1 MLRLV
6 LSLVSSLQ
14 IGARIQDVVE
24 RSVRRTVITV
34 IAVVILLF
42 ALGFGLV
49 AAYQALIVY
58 DFTPLEASGIVAAV
72 LAALGVLL
80 LILAPALSK
89 PKRKEPDFV
98 NAPAEGLAMVD
109 QSLGKTMQQVGPL
122 TLLALAFA
130 AGLLASRR
138 R

>member
-1 MLRLV
+1 MWRLA

-14 IGARIQDVVE
+14 TGARIKESVE
-24 RSVRRTVITV
+24 RSVRQ
-34 IAVVILLF
+34 AVILLAALIVFLF

-49 AAYQALIVY
+49 AAYHGLMAYGL
-58 DFTPLEASGIVAAV
+58 TALEAAGIVAAV
-72 LAALGVLL
+72 LAAIAIVLL
-80 LILAPALSK
+80 LLGTRK
-89 PKRKEPDFV
+89 RRPKKPDFV

-109 QSLGKTMQQVGPL
+109 QSVNKAMNQVGPL
-122 TLLALAFA
+122 TLLAVAFA

>member
-14 IGARIQDVVE
+14 AGARIKQTVE
-24 RSVRRTVITV
+24 QSVRRAVI
-34 IAVVILLF
+34 VVAAMVVFLF
-42 ALGFGLV
+42 AIGFGL
-49 AAYQALIVY
+49 AAGYQALLLY
-58 DFTPLEASGIVAAV
+58 GFT
-72 LAALGVLL
+72 ALGATGLIAGLLAVIGLVFL
-80 LILAPALSK
+80 LIGLHK
-89 PKRKEPDFV
+89 PRPKQPDFV

-109 QSLGKTMQQVGPL
+109 QSVNKAMNQVGPL
-122 TLLALAFA
+122 TLLVAAFA